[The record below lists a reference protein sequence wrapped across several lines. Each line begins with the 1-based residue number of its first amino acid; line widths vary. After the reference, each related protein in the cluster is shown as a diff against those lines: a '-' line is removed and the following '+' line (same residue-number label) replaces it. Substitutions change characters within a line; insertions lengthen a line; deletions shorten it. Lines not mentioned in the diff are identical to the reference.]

1 MGALAPPGSAR
12 ASDKLEGDSE
22 ASRSLS
28 PLGHQPHERTLPSLL
43 AREPAIHVK
52 CCARDVRALFARKEI
67 HRLRALLRG
76 AHATQAHVASQF
88 FAQRLQRL
96 HARTWMNALGVLSYR
111 MGPNNTACSADY
123 ACSGCKCGRNIAPAE
138 QRRLSACVPRVAC
151 GLMKGHYGYSV
162 VSGVLADGAT
172 AATHRSKPD
181 IAQRPM
187 RSDDGGGPYAP
198 HRSSLRVPRCRPA

>member
-1 MGALAPPGSAR
+1 M
-12 ASDKLEGDSE
+12 
-22 ASRSLS
+22 S

-67 HRLRALLRG
+67 HRLRAFLCG

-138 QRRLSACVPRVAC
+138 QKRLSACVPRVAC
-151 GLMKGHYGYSV
+151 GVMKGHYGYSV

-198 HRSSLRVPRCRPA
+198 HPSSLRVPRCRPA